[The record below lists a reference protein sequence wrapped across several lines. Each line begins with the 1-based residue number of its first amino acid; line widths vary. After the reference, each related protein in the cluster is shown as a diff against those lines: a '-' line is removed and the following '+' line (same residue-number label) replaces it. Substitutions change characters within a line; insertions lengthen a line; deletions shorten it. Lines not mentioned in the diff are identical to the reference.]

1 MTMQNDDDN
10 NNDQPHIN
18 EEEGGVEIGDDNEE
32 EETSMIINQTSSL
45 EWKNRGITYHFCDNP
60 MRDCVWILLLLRAVE
75 RGIYYGFVFINLGFL
90 TGKCSP
96 FIPYHIL
103 CHILMC
109 IFCILFRRL

>member
-1 MTMQNDDDN
+1 MQNDDD

-103 CHILMC
+103 CHIL
-109 IFCILFRRL
+109 IIRF